1 MQKLL
6 SRNRSIL
13 NYKSPSIGRE
23 DWDHIARKESVRPYI
38 LESFGVYKKNEHI
51 RLISEWIGETED
63 LNILKTDLFEEA
75 LGPDQF
81 LFDMFQRDRVFGI
94 DISQFV
100 VNMADIK
107 AKNLRRRCYFKTGD
121 VRKLPY
127 KDEMF
132 DVIISNSTLDHFK
145 KDNLLGALLEL
156 KRVLKKNGKL
166 ILTMNN
172 KHNINFY
179 SVLRIGR
186 FLRLIPYPVEFY
198 TIKEIKR
205 IINKAGLMIKDTTA
219 IVHLI
224 SPANK
229 MLLCLRYVLGS
240 YLINVISGFLV
251 KVARIL
257 GRAKTR
263 FFTGWFS
270 AFLITKC
277 DRNDVKQ

>member
-1 MQKLL
+1 ME
-6 SRNRSIL
+6 
-13 NYKSPSIGRE
+13 RE
-23 DWDHIARKESVRPYI
+23 DWDNIARKESVKPYI

-51 RLISEWIGETED
+51 RLISEWIGETEG

-81 LFDMFQRDRVFGI
+81 LFDMFQGNKVFGI

-100 VNMADIK
+100 VNAADIK
-107 AKNLRRRCYFKTGD
+107 AKNLKRRCYFKTAD

-132 DVIISNSTLDHFK
+132 DVVISNSTLDHFT
-145 KDNLLGALLEL
+145 KDNLLDALLEL

-172 KHNINFY
+172 KCNVNFY

-186 FLRLIPYPVEFY
+186 FLRLVPYPVEFY
-198 TIKEIKR
+198 TVKEIKKV
-205 IINKAGLMIKDTTA
+205 ICDAGLKIEDITA

-229 MLLCLRYVLGS
+229 ILLCLRYILGDH
-240 YLINVISGFLV
+240 LISVISDFLV
-251 KVARIL
+251 KIARVL
-257 GRAKTR
+257 GRAKTK

-270 AFLITKC
+270 AFLITK
-277 DRNDVKQ
+277 